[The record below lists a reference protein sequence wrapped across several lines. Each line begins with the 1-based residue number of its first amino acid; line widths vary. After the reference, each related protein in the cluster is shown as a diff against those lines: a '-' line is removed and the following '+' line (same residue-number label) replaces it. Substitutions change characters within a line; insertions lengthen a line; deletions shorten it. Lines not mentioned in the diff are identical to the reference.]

1 MGMKQRRLP
10 NGKYRINYFDRLF
23 PLYLMLLT
31 AGLSWGLQTGNKLRI
46 QQVQARGGD
55 NASWVELANATTPTP
70 TPQLQVLMP
79 TPVIPTAT
87 PTPTQK
93 QEIIDEIV
101 RVFGEEAPN
110 AFNVLH
116 CENRGLNPNATN
128 HNRNGSI
135 DYSIFQIN
143 DIHTKRFGNGFK
155 NDWKENIRVAHVLQQ
170 EQGWRIWSC
179 SERVDITPFW
189 KE

>member
-1 MGMKQRRLP
+1 
-10 NGKYRINYFDRLF
+10 
-23 PLYLMLLT
+23 MLWIMTL
-31 AGLSWGLQTGNKLRI
+31 GWSLQTGHKLKL
-46 QQVQARGGD
+46 QVQAKGGD
-55 NASWVELANATTPTP
+55 NASWVETANATTPTP

-87 PTPTQK
+87 LTPTQK

-116 CENRGLNPNATN
+116 CENRGLNPNAIN
-128 HNRNGSI
+128 HNRNGST
-135 DYSIFQIN
+135 DHSIFQIN
-143 DIHTKRFGNGFK
+143 SIHIKRFGNKFVT
-155 NDWKENIRVAHVLQQ
+155 DWKENIRVAHVLQQ

>member
-1 MGMKQRRLP
+1 M
-10 NGKYRINYFDRLF
+10 FW
-23 PLYLMLLT
+23 T
-31 AGLSWGLQTGNKLRI
+31 AVAGLGFKTSSIIVEAWGDTPVDHAEK
-46 QQVQARGGD
+46 VQI
-55 NASWVELANATTPTP
+55 SPTP
-70 TPQLQVLMP
+70 TPQLAVLEPAIM
-79 TPVIPTAT
+79 PTAT
-87 PTPTQK
+87 PQPTQK

-116 CENRGLNPNATN
+116 CENRGLRPDAIN
-128 HNRNGSI
+128 HNRNGST
-135 DYSIFQIN
+135 DHSIFQIN
-143 DIHTKRFGNGFK
+143 SIHIKRFGNKFVT
-155 NDWKENIRVAHVLQQ
+155 DWKENIRVAHVLQQ